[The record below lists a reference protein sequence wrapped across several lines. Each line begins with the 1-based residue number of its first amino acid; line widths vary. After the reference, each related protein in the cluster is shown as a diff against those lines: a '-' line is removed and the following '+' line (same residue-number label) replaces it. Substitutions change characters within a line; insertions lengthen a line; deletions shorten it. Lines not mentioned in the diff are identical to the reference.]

1 MWFEWLFK
9 YPREAYA
16 QGELAFAGDFGVL
29 WWGAVAVLL
38 TLGVVFGRRVARF
51 SMLQRATVYL
61 LQIAAI
67 AVLLTL
73 IAEPVLEVTRLA
85 PGANTVAVL
94 VDSSQSMAL
103 PAGTNDE
110 TRMEVAKRLISD
122 EIESASRGSEVALFH
137 FGDALQQAGTVAEV
151 QAEGDRSRLLESLTD
166 LATHYDQ
173 GALAT
178 VIVVTDGAHNGGSVG
193 WETLAETG
201 IPVHS
206 IGVGPAD
213 IPGDVELAE
222 LVLPSRASPH
232 TQVAAHLV
240 IRHSSRDADGK
251 IRLRVLDGES
261 VLAAES
267 VTLDPSSPTIATDIL
282 FPVGGAGLREVTV
295 ALEAPPDDPLPGNNV
310 QSALLDVDR
319 ERYRVLYLEGEPRWE
334 FKFIRRATA
343 EDDDIE
349 LVTWL
354 RTTPRKT
361 YRQGTSDPDEL
372 ADGFPE
378 SLEALYGYDMVIIGS
393 LPATSLNDEQHDWL
407 ARFVAERGGGLLAIA
422 GRQALDNGG
431 WDVKPMAQALPVT
444 VARPSEY
451 LSYRRGNYRVHPT
464 DDGLRSVLTDI
475 GGEESR
481 ERNWET
487 LPMLADHQQLGTPK
501 PGATVILEA
510 FGGIERRGADVVVRG
525 SPAKPLLVTQPYGY
539 GRTAVLATASTWR
552 WRMRTPPD
560 DTRHSLFWR
569 HLIRHFAGS
578 ALPRRRLSLAADG
591 DALDVRV
598 ALKNPRFEPLTDTAV
613 TVQVTPPDGESF
625 EVALPRIAGESTFG
639 ETIPAATPGIYRVE
653 MAGISGGAPQ
663 TEGGRPDALD
673 SVNSHDVDMQ
683 VASGETPGVAAGRL
697 GYPRDALAAL
707 ARVGETNLEQFAAT
721 LNEPLLRR
729 VAETT
734 GGAYWRPD
742 DLSGLAD
749 ALAFSS
755 AGIHERQQLPLW
767 NAPFLFVLL
776 VLLKCAEWSL
786 RRYWGGG
793 I

>member
-29 WWGAVAVLL
+29 WWVAAVVLL
-38 TLGVVFGRRVARF
+38 TLGVVFGRRAARF
-51 SMLQRATVYL
+51 SMLRRATVYL

-94 VDSSQSMAL
+94 VDSSESMAL
-103 PAGTNDE
+103 PAGTTGQ
-110 TRMEVAKRLISD
+110 TRMGVAKRLIGD
-122 EIESASRGSEVALFH
+122 EIEPASGGSQVALFH
-137 FGDALQQAGTVAEV
+137 FSDALRQANDVAELH
-151 QAEGDRSRLLESLTD
+151 AEGERSRLLESVAD
-166 LATHYDQ
+166 LATHYDR
-173 GALAT
+173 GALAA

-201 IPVHS
+201 IPVHA
-206 IGVGPAD
+206 IGIGPPE

-232 TQVAAHLV
+232 TQVTARLV
-240 IRHSSRDADGK
+240 IRHSSAAAGEE

-267 VTLDPSSPTIATDIL
+267 IALDPSSPTVTTDIA
-282 FPVGGAGLREVTV
+282 FPGGGAGLKEVTV
-295 ALEAPPDDPLPGNNV
+295 ALEAHPGDPLPGNNV

-319 ERYRVLYLEGEPRWE
+319 NRYRVLYLEGEPRWE
-334 FKFIRRATA
+334 FKFIRRAAA

-378 SLEALYGYDMVIIGS
+378 SLEALYRYDMVIIGS
-393 LPATSLNDEQHDWL
+393 LPATSLDDEQHDWL
-407 ARFVAERGGGLLAIA
+407 ARFVAQRGGGLLALA
-422 GRQALDNGG
+422 GRYALDNGG
-431 WDVKPMAQALPVT
+431 WDVKPVAQALPVAI
-444 VARPSEY
+444 ARSGEV
-451 LSYRRGNYRVHPT
+451 LSYQRGNYRVHPT

-475 GGEESR
+475 GPMESR
-481 ERNWET
+481 EGAWET
-487 LPMLADHQQLGTPK
+487 LPMLADHQLLGTPK

-510 FGGIERRGADVVVRG
+510 FGGIERRGTDVVVRG
-525 SPAKPLLVTQPYGY
+525 APAKPLLVTQPYGY

-552 WRMRTPPD
+552 WRMRTPPE

-569 HLIRHFAGS
+569 HLIRHFAGA
-578 ALPRRRLSLAADG
+578 ALPRRSLSLVADG

-613 TVQVTPPDGESF
+613 TVRVTAPDGEAF
-625 EVALPRIAGESTFG
+625 DATLPRIVGESAFG
-639 ETIPAATPGIYRVE
+639 ETLPATKPGIYRVE
-653 MAGISGGAPQ
+653 MAGIAGPAPIA
-663 TEGGRPDALD
+663 EGGRP
-673 SVNSHDVDMQ
+673 
-683 VASGETPGVAAGRL
+683 
-697 GYPRDALAAL
+697 DALAAL

-729 VAETT
+729 IAETT

-776 VLLKCAEWSL
+776 VLLKCTEWSL
-786 RRYWGGG
+786 RRYWGG

>member
-1 MWFEWLFK
+1 MWFEWFFK
-9 YPREAYA
+9 YPRQAYA
-16 QGELAFAGDFGVL
+16 QSELAFAGDFGVL
-29 WWGAVAVLL
+29 WWIAAAVLL
-38 TLGVVFGRRVARF
+38 TLGIVFGRRVMRF
-51 SMLQRATVYL
+51 SMRRRATVYL
-61 LQIAAI
+61 LQISAI

-103 PAGTNDE
+103 PAGIDDE
-110 TRMEVAKRLISD
+110 SRMAVAKRLIGD
-122 EIESASRGSEVALFH
+122 EIEAARGSSQVALFRFDDGLRRANTATELH
-137 FGDALQQAGTVAEV
+137 P
-151 QAEGDRSRLLESLTD
+151 EGDRSRLLESLAD
-166 LATHYDQ
+166 LAAHYDQ
-173 GALAT
+173 GALAA
-178 VIVVTDGAHNGGSVG
+178 VIVVTDGAHNGASVG
-193 WETLAETG
+193 WETLAEPG

-206 IGVGPAD
+206 IGIGPAA

-232 TQVAAHLV
+232 TQVAARLV
-240 IRHSSRDADGK
+240 IRHSSPDASEQ

-267 VTLDPSSPTIATDIL
+267 ITLDPSSPTVATDIL

-295 ALEAPPDDPLPGNNV
+295 ALEAPPGDPLPGNNV

-334 FKFIRRATA
+334 FKFIRRAAA

-378 SLEALYGYDMVIIGS
+378 SLEALYRYDMVIIGS
-393 LPATSLNDEQHDWL
+393 LPATSLNDEQHEWL
-407 ARFVAERGGGLLAIA
+407 ARFVAERGGGLLAMA
-422 GRQALDNGG
+422 GRHALDNGG
-431 WDVKPMAQALPVT
+431 WDVKPVALALPVAI
-444 VARPSEY
+444 ARPGDV
-451 LSYRRGNYRVHPT
+451 LTFQRGNYEVIPT
-464 DDGLRSVLTDI
+464 DDGLRSVITDI
-475 GGEESR
+475 GGAGTRAEAWR
-481 ERNWET
+481 
-487 LPMLADHQQLGTPK
+487 LPMLADYQDLGTPK

-510 FGGIERRGADVVVRG
+510 LERVQRRGADVVVRG
-525 SPAKPLLVTQPYGY
+525 GPAKPLLVTQPYGY

-552 WRMRTPPD
+552 WRMRTPPE

-591 DALDVRV
+591 DTLDVRV

-613 TVQVTPPDGESF
+613 TVQVSAPDGETF
-625 EVALPRIAGESTFG
+625 DVPLPRIAGESAFG
-639 ETIPAATPGIYRVE
+639 ATIPVATPGIYRVE
-653 MAGISGGAPQ
+653 MAGIAGPSPMA
-663 TEGGRPDALD
+663 EGGRPDAL
-673 SVNSHDVDMQ
+673 
-683 VASGETPGVAAGRL
+683 AT
-697 GYPRDALAAL
+697 L

-729 VAETT
+729 VAEAT

-776 VLLKCAEWSL
+776 VLLKCTEWSL
-786 RRYWGGG
+786 RRYWGG

>member
-38 TLGVVFGRRVARF
+38 TLGIVLGRRAARF
-51 SMLQRATVYL
+51 TMLRRASVYL

-103 PAGTNDE
+103 PSGTDDE
-110 TRMEVAKRLISD
+110 TRMEVAKRLIGD
-122 EIESASRGSEVALFH
+122 EIKAASGGSQVALFH
-137 FGDALQQAGTVAEV
+137 FNDVLRQTETVADLR
-151 QAEGDRSRLLESLTD
+151 ADGHRSRLLESLTR
-166 LATHYDQ
+166 LATRYDQ
-173 GALAT
+173 GALAA

-206 IGVGPAD
+206 IGIGPAE
-213 IPGDVELAE
+213 IPGDVELVE

-232 TQVAAHLV
+232 SQVAANLV
-240 IRHSSRDADGK
+240 IRHSSPEAGQV

-261 VLAAES
+261 VLAAE
-267 VTLDPSSPTIATDIL
+267 TIALDPSSPTVATDIV
-282 FPVGGAGLREVTV
+282 FPGGDAGLREITV
-295 ALEAPPDDPLPGNNV
+295 ALEAPPGDPLPGNNV

-334 FKFIRRATA
+334 FKFIRRAAA

-372 ADGFPE
+372 ADGFPR
-378 SLEALYGYDMVIIGS
+378 SLEALYRYDMVIIGS

-407 ARFVAERGGGLLAIA
+407 ARFVAQRGGGLLAMA
-422 GRQALDNGG
+422 GRYALDNGG
-431 WDVKPMAQALPVT
+431 WDVKPVAQALPVT
-444 VARPSEY
+444 IARPGTRS
-451 LSYRRGNYRVHPT
+451 SYQRGNYRVHPT

-475 GGEESR
+475 GGAESR
-481 ERNWET
+481 EGAWET

-510 FGGIERRGADVVVRG
+510 IGGVERRGADVVVRG
-525 SPAKPLLVTQPYGY
+525 GPTKPLLVTQPYGY
-539 GRTAVLATASTWR
+539 GRTAVLASASTWR

-578 ALPRRRLSLAADG
+578 ALPRRRLSVAADG

-598 ALKNPRFEPLTDTAV
+598 ALKNPRFEPLKDTAV
-613 TVQVTPPDGESF
+613 AVQVTAPDGDSF
-625 EVALPRIAGESTFG
+625 DVQLPRIAGESAFG
-639 ETIPAATPGIYRVE
+639 ETIPAATPGIYQVE
-653 MAGISGGAPQ
+653 MARLPAPPPQ
-663 TEGGRPDALD
+663 SEDGRP
-673 SVNSHDVDMQ
+673 
-683 VASGETPGVAAGRL
+683 
-697 GYPRDALAAL
+697 DALAAL
-707 ARVGETNLEQFAAT
+707 ARVGETNLEQFGAT
-721 LNEPLLRR
+721 LNEPLLQR
-729 VAETT
+729 VAQAT

-755 AGIHERQQLPLW
+755 AGIHERLQLPLW
-767 NAPFLFVLL
+767 NAPFLFLLL
-776 VLLKCAEWSL
+776 VVLKCTEWSL
-786 RRYWGGG
+786 RRYWGG

>member
-9 YPREAYA
+9 YPRQAYA
-16 QGELAFAGDFGVL
+16 QGELAFAGDFGAL
-29 WWGAVAVLL
+29 WWGGAAVLL
-38 TLGVVFGRRVARF
+38 SLGIVFGRRVARF
-51 SMLQRATVYL
+51 SIPRRATVHL

-73 IAEPVLEVTRLA
+73 IAVPVLEVTRLA

-94 VDSSQSMAL
+94 VDSSESMAL
-103 PAGTNDE
+103 PARAANDE
-110 TRMEVAKRLISD
+110 TRLAVAKRLVGD
-122 EIESASRGSEVALFH
+122 GIETAGRGSRIALFH
-137 FGDALQQAGTVAEV
+137 FDDALRQADTVADF
-151 QAEGDRSRLLESLTD
+151 QAEGDRSRLLESLAD
-166 LATHYDQ
+166 LAAHYDQ
-173 GALAT
+173 GALAA
-178 VIVVTDGAHNGGSVG
+178 VVVVTDGAHNGSGIG

-201 IPVHS
+201 IPVHA
-206 IGVGPAD
+206 IGIGPAD
-213 IPGDVELAE
+213 IAGDVELAE

-240 IRHSSRDADGK
+240 IRHSSRAAGQE

-267 VTLDPSSPTIATDIL
+267 ITLDPSSTTVATDIV
-282 FPVGGAGLREVTV
+282 FPVGGAGLKEVTV
-295 ALEAPPDDPLPGNNV
+295 ALEAPPGDPLPGNNV

-334 FKFIRRATA
+334 FKFIRRAAA

-361 YRQGTSDPDEL
+361 YRQGTSDADEL

-378 SLEALYGYDMVIIGS
+378 SLEALYRYDMVIIGS
-393 LPATSLNDEQHDWL
+393 LPATSLDDEQHDWL
-407 ARFVAERGGGLLAIA
+407 ARFVAERGGGLLAMA
-422 GRQALDNGG
+422 GRHALDNGG
-431 WDVKPMAQALPVT
+431 WDVKPLARALPVT
-444 VARPSEY
+444 ISRSDGR
-451 LSYRRGNYRVHPT
+451 SYGRSNYRVHPT

-475 GGEESR
+475 GGTGTR
-481 ERNWET
+481 EGAWET
-487 LPMLADHQQLGTPK
+487 LPMLADYHHLGTPK

-510 FGGIERRGADVVVRG
+510 SGGVEQRGADVVVRG
-525 SPAKPLLVTQPYGY
+525 SPAKPLLVTQPYGF

-569 HLIRHFAGS
+569 HLIRHFAGT
-578 ALPRRRLSLAADG
+578 ALPRRSLSLVADG

-598 ALKNPRFEPLTDTAV
+598 ALKNPRFEALTDTAV
-613 TVQVTPPDGESF
+613 TVQVTTPDGESF
-625 EVALPRIAGESTFG
+625 DVALPRIAGEPAFG
-639 ETIPAATPGIYRVE
+639 ETLPATEPGIYRVE
-653 MAGISGGAPQ
+653 MAGLSGPAPIS
-663 TEGGRPDALD
+663 EGGRP
-673 SVNSHDVDMQ
+673 
-683 VASGETPGVAAGRL
+683 G
-697 GYPRDALAAL
+697 ALAAL
-707 ARVGETNLEQFAAT
+707 ARVGETNPEQFGAT

-729 VAETT
+729 VAAAT
-734 GGAYWRPD
+734 GGRYWRPD
-742 DLSGLAD
+742 DLAGLAD

-755 AGIHERQQLPLW
+755 AGIHERRRLPLW

-776 VLLKCAEWSL
+776 LLLKCAEWSL
-786 RRYWGGG
+786 RRYWGG

>member
-9 YPREAYA
+9 YPRQAYA
-16 QGELAFAGDFGVL
+16 QGELAFAGDFGAL
-29 WWGAVAVLL
+29 WWGAAVVLL
-38 TLGVVFGRRVARF
+38 TLGIVFGRRVARF
-51 SMLQRATVYL
+51 TVLRRASVYV

-67 AVLLTL
+67 AVLLTI

-85 PGANTVAVL
+85 SGANTVAVL
-94 VDSSQSMAL
+94 VDTSESMAL
-103 PAGTNDE
+103 PARAAHDE
-110 TRMEVAKRLISD
+110 TRLAVAKRLVGD
-122 EIESASRGSEVALFH
+122 EIEAASGGSRVVLFH
-137 FGDALQQAGTVAEV
+137 FDDAVRQADTVANL
-151 QAEGDRSRLLESLTD
+151 QADGDRSRLLESLAD

-173 GALAT
+173 GALAA
-178 VIVVTDGAHNGGSVG
+178 VIVVTDGAHNGSRIG
-193 WETLAETG
+193 WEALAETG

-206 IGVGPAD
+206 IGIGPAD
-213 IPGDVELAE
+213 IPGDVEMAE

-240 IRHSSRDADGK
+240 IRHSSRTAGEE

-267 VTLDPSSPTIATDIL
+267 ITLDPSSPTIAADIV
-282 FPVGGAGLREVTV
+282 FPSGGSGLKDVTV
-295 ALEAPPDDPLPGNNV
+295 ALEAPSDDPLPGNNV
-310 QSALLDVDR
+310 QSVLLDVDR
-319 ERYRVLYLEGEPRWE
+319 NRYRVLYLEGEPRWE

-372 ADGFPE
+372 ADGFPS
-378 SLEALYGYDMVIIGS
+378 SLEALYRYDMVIIGS

-422 GRQALDNGG
+422 GRHALDNGG
-431 WDVKPMAQALPVT
+431 WDVKPLAQALPVM
-444 VARPSEY
+444 VARPDGG
-451 LSYRRGNYRVHPT
+451 SYGRRNYRVHPT
-464 DDGLRSVLTDI
+464 DEGLRSVLTDI
-475 GGEESR
+475 GGAGTREEA
-481 ERNWET
+481 WAT
-487 LPMLADHQQLGTPK
+487 LPMLADYQHLGTPK

-510 FGGIERRGADVVVRG
+510 SGGVEQRGADVVVRG
-525 SPAKPLLVTQPYGY
+525 SPAKPLLVTQPYGF

-552 WRMRTPPD
+552 WRMRTPPE

-569 HLIRHFAGS
+569 HLIRHFAGA
-578 ALPRRRLSLAADG
+578 ALPRRSLSLAADG
-591 DALDVRV
+591 DALGVRV

-613 TVQVTPPDGESF
+613 SVQVTSPDGESF
-625 EVALPRIAGESTFG
+625 DVALPRIPGESAFG
-639 ETIPAATPGIYRVE
+639 ETIPTTKPGIYRVE
-653 MAGISGGAPQ
+653 MAGLAGPAPL
-663 TEGGRPDALD
+663 TEGSR
-673 SVNSHDVDMQ
+673 
-683 VASGETPGVAAGRL
+683 T
-697 GYPRDALAAL
+697 DALAAL
-707 ARVGETNLEQFAAT
+707 ARVGETNLEQFGAT

-729 VAETT
+729 VAEVT
-734 GGAYWRPD
+734 GGRYWRPD

-755 AGIHERQQLPLW
+755 AGIHERQLLPLW
-767 NAPFLFVLL
+767 NAPFLFLLL
-776 VLLKCAEWSL
+776 VLLKCTEWSL
-786 RRYWGGG
+786 RRYWGG

>member
-9 YPREAYA
+9 YPRQAYA
-16 QGELAFAGDFGVL
+16 QGELAFAGDFGAL
-29 WWGAVAVLL
+29 WWGAVVVLL
-38 TLGVVFGRRVARF
+38 TLGIVFGRRVARF
-51 SMLQRATVYL
+51 TLPRRACVYL
-61 LQIAAI
+61 LQVAAI
-67 AVLLTL
+67 AVLLTI
-73 IAEPVLEVTRLA
+73 IAAPVLEVTRLA

-94 VDSSQSMAL
+94 VDSSESMAL
-103 PAGTNDE
+103 PAGASSDK
-110 TRMEVAKRLISD
+110 TRLAVAKGLVDD
-122 EIESASRGSEVALFH
+122 EIEAASGGSQVALFH
-137 FGDALQQAGTVAEV
+137 FDDTLRQADAVASLQAD
-151 QAEGDRSRLLESLTD
+151 GDRSRLLESLAD

-173 GALAT
+173 GALAA
-178 VIVVTDGAHNGGSVG
+178 VIVVTDGAHNGRRVG

-201 IPVHS
+201 IPVHP
-206 IGVGPAD
+206 IGIGPAG

-240 IRHSSRDADGK
+240 IRHSSRDSEEV
-251 IRLRVLDGES
+251 RLRILDGES

-267 VTLDPSSPTIATDIL
+267 IALDPSSTTVTTDII
-282 FPVGGAGLREVTV
+282 FPSGGSGLKEITV
-295 ALEAPPDDPLPGNNV
+295 ALEAPPGDPLPGNNV
-310 QSALLDVDR
+310 QSVLLDVDR

-372 ADGFPE
+372 ANGFPS
-378 SLEALYGYDMVIIGS
+378 SLEDLYRYDMVIIGS
-393 LPATSLNDEQHDWL
+393 LPATSLDDEQHDWL
-407 ARFVAERGGGLLAIA
+407 ARFVAERGGGLLALA

-431 WDVKPMAQALPVT
+431 WDVKPLAQALPVT
-444 VARPSEY
+444 ISRPDGPSYGPRNYDAR
-451 LSYRRGNYRVHPT
+451 PT

-475 GGEESR
+475 GGAGTREEAWMS
-481 ERNWET
+481 
-487 LPMLADHQQLGTPK
+487 LPMLADYQYLGTPK

-510 FGGIERRGADVVVRG
+510 SGGVEQRGADVVVRG
-525 SPAKPLLVTQPYGY
+525 SPAKPLLVTQPYGF

-552 WRMRTPPD
+552 WRMRTPPE

-569 HLIRHFAGS
+569 HLIRHFAGA
-578 ALPRRRLSLAADG
+578 ALPRRNLSLAADG
-591 DALDVRV
+591 EALNVRV
-598 ALKNPRFEPLTDTAV
+598 ALKDPRFEPLTETAV
-613 TVQVTPPDGESF
+613 TVQVTSPDGESF
-625 EVALPRIAGESTFG
+625 EVALPRIAGESAFG
-639 ETIPAATPGIYRVE
+639 ETIPATKPGIYRVE
-653 MAGISGGAPQ
+653 MAGLAGPGPVS
-663 TEGGRPDALD
+663 EGGRP
-673 SVNSHDVDMQ
+673 
-683 VASGETPGVAAGRL
+683 
-697 GYPRDALAAL
+697 DALAAL
-707 ARVGETNLEQFAAT
+707 ARVGDANLEQFGAT

-729 VAETT
+729 VAEVT
-734 GGAYWRPD
+734 GGRYWQPD

-767 NAPFLFVLL
+767 NAPFLFLLL
-776 VLLKCAEWSL
+776 VLLKCIEWSL
-786 RRYWGGG
+786 RRYWGG

>member
-9 YPREAYA
+9 YPRQAYA
-16 QGELAFAGDFGVL
+16 QGELAFAGDFGAL
-29 WWGAVAVLL
+29 WWAAVVVLL
-38 TLGVVFGRRVARF
+38 TLGIVFGRRVARF
-51 SMLQRATVYL
+51 TLPRRASVYL
-61 LQIAAI
+61 LQVAAI
-67 AVLLTL
+67 AVLLTI

-94 VDSSQSMAL
+94 VDSSESMGL
-103 PAGTNDE
+103 PARASNDE
-110 TRMEVAKRLISD
+110 TRLAAAKRLIGD
-122 EIESASRGSEVALFH
+122 EIETASGGSRLALFH
-137 FGDALQQAGTVAEV
+137 FGDTLRQADTVADL
-151 QAEGDRSRLLESLTD
+151 QADADRSRLLESLAD

-173 GALAT
+173 GALAA
-178 VIVVTDGAHNGGSVG
+178 VIVVTDGAHNGSRVG

-206 IGVGPAD
+206 IGIGPAD

-232 TQVAAHLV
+232 TQVSANLV
-240 IRHSSRDADGK
+240 IRHSSRDSGEV
-251 IRLRVLDGES
+251 RLRVLDGES

-267 VTLDPSSPTIATDIL
+267 ITLDPSSTTVTTDIV
-282 FPVGGAGLREVTV
+282 FPSGGSGLKEVTV
-295 ALEAPPDDPLPGNNV
+295 ALEAPPGDPLPGNNV
-310 QSALLDVDR
+310 RSVLLDVDR

-361 YRQGTSDPDEL
+361 YRQGTADPDEL
-372 ADGFPE
+372 ADGFPS
-378 SLEALYGYDMVIIGS
+378 SLEALYRYEMVIIGS

-422 GRQALDNGG
+422 GRHALDNGG
-431 WDVKPMAQALPVT
+431 WDVKPLAQALSVMIS
-444 VARPSEY
+444 RPGEP
-451 LSYRRGNYRVHPT
+451 SYGHRTYHVRPT

-475 GGEESR
+475 GGTGTREEA
-481 ERNWET
+481 WGT
-487 LPMLADHQQLGTPK
+487 LPMLADYQHLGAPK

-510 FGGIERRGADVVVRG
+510 SGGVEQRGADVVVRG
-525 SPAKPLLVTQPYGY
+525 GPAKPLLVTQPYGF

-552 WRMRTPPD
+552 WRMRTPPE

-569 HLIRHFAGS
+569 HLIRHFAGA
-578 ALPRRRLSLAADG
+578 ALPRRSLSLAADG
-591 DALDVRV
+591 DALGVRV

-613 TVQVTPPDGESF
+613 TVQVTSPDGESF
-625 EVALPRIAGESTFG
+625 EVALPRIPGESAFG
-639 ETIPAATPGIYRVE
+639 ETIPTTKPGIYRVE
-653 MAGISGGAPQ
+653 MAGLAGPAPL
-663 TEGGRPDALD
+663 TEGSR
-673 SVNSHDVDMQ
+673 
-683 VASGETPGVAAGRL
+683 T
-697 GYPRDALAAL
+697 DALAAL
-707 ARVGETNLEQFAAT
+707 ARVGETNLEQFGAT

-729 VAETT
+729 VAEVT
-734 GGAYWRPD
+734 GGRYWRPD

-767 NAPFLFVLL
+767 NAPFLFLLL
-776 VLLKCAEWSL
+776 VLLKCTEWSL
-786 RRYWGGG
+786 RRYWGG

>member
-9 YPREAYA
+9 YPRQAYG

-29 WWGAVAVLL
+29 WWAAAAVLL

-51 SMLQRATVYL
+51 PMLRRASVYL

-110 TRMEVAKRLISD
+110 TRMDVAKRLISD

-137 FGDALQQAGTVAEV
+137 FGDALQQIGTVADLK
-151 QAEGDRSRLLESLTD
+151 AEADRSRLLESLTD

-173 GALAT
+173 GALAA

-213 IPGDVELAE
+213 IPGDVALAE

-240 IRHSSRDADGK
+240 IRHSSRDANGR

-267 VTLDPSSPTIATDIL
+267 IALDPSSPTIATDIL
-282 FPVGGAGLREVTV
+282 FPVGSAGLREVAV
-295 ALEAPPDDPLPGNNV
+295 ALEATPGDPLPGNNV

-343 EDDDIE
+343 EDNDIE

-354 RTTPRKT
+354 RTTERKT

-372 ADGFPE
+372 ADGFPR
-378 SLEALYGYDMVIIGS
+378 SLEALYRYDMVILGS

-407 ARFVAERGGGLLAIA
+407 ARFVAERGGGLLALA
-422 GRQALDNGG
+422 GRHALDNGG
-431 WDVKPMAQALPVT
+431 WDVKPVAQALPVSI
-444 VARPSEY
+444 ARPGES
-451 LSYRRGNYRVHPT
+451 LSYQRGNFEVIPT
-464 DDGLRSVLTDI
+464 DEGLRSVLTDI
-475 GGEESR
+475 GGAGAR
-481 ERNWET
+481 EVAWK
-487 LPMLADHQQLGTPK
+487 LPMLADHQILGTPK

-510 FGGIERRGADVVVRG
+510 IERVERRGADTVVRG
-525 SPAKPLLVTQPYGY
+525 GRAKPLLVTQPYGY

-552 WRMRTPPD
+552 WRMRTPPE

-578 ALPRRRLSLAADG
+578 ALPRRSLSLAADG

-613 TVQVTPPDGESF
+613 TVQVTAPDGESF
-625 EVALPRIAGESTFG
+625 DVALPRIAGESAFG
-639 ETIPAATPGIYRVE
+639 ETLPVATPGIYRVE
-653 MAGISGGAPQ
+653 MAGIAGPAPMA
-663 TEGGRPDALD
+663 EGGRP
-673 SVNSHDVDMQ
+673 
-683 VASGETPGVAAGRL
+683 
-697 GYPRDALAAL
+697 DALAAL
-707 ARVGETNLEQFAAT
+707 ARVGETNLEQFGAT

-767 NAPFLFVLL
+767 NAPFLFLLL
-776 VLLKCAEWSL
+776 VLLKCTEWSL
-786 RRYWGGG
+786 RRYWGG

>member
-9 YPREAYA
+9 YPRQAYA
-16 QGELAFAGDFGVL
+16 QGELAFAGDFGAL
-29 WWGAVAVLL
+29 WWGAAAVLL
-38 TLGVVFGRRVARF
+38 TLGIVFGRRVARF
-51 SMLQRATVYL
+51 TLFRRASVYL
-61 LQIAAI
+61 LQLAAI
-67 AVLLTL
+67 AVLLTI

-94 VDSSQSMAL
+94 VDTSESMAL
-103 PAGTNDE
+103 PARAADDE
-110 TRMEVAKRLISD
+110 TRLAVAKSLVGD
-122 EIESASRGSEVALFH
+122 EIEAARGGSRVALFR
-137 FGDALQQAGTVAEV
+137 FDDALGQADTVADL
-151 QAEGDRSRLLESLTD
+151 QADGDRSRLLESLAD

-173 GALAT
+173 GALAA
-178 VIVVTDGAHNGGSVG
+178 VIVVTDGGHNGGRVG

-206 IGVGPAD
+206 IGIGPAE

-232 TQVAAHLV
+232 TQVTAQLV
-240 IRHSSRDADGK
+240 IRHASRDAGEE

-267 VTLDPSSPTIATDIL
+267 ITLDPSATTVARDIV
-282 FPVGGAGLREVTV
+282 FPSGGPGLKEVTV
-295 ALEAPPDDPLPGNNV
+295 ALEAPSGDPLPGNNV
-310 QSALLDVDR
+310 QSVLLDIDR

-334 FKFIRRATA
+334 FKFIRRAAA

-372 ADGFPE
+372 ADGFPG
-378 SLEALYGYDMVIIGS
+378 SLEALYRYHMVIIGS

-422 GRQALDNGG
+422 GRHALDNGG
-431 WDVKPMAQALPVT
+431 WDVKPLAQALPVV
-444 VARPSEY
+444 VARPDGPTY
-451 LSYRRGNYRVHPT
+451 GRRNYEVRPT
-464 DDGLRSVLTDI
+464 DEGLRSVLTDI
-475 GGEESR
+475 GGTETREEA
-481 ERNWET
+481 WAT
-487 LPMLADHQQLGTPK
+487 LPMLADYQTLGTPK

-510 FGGIERRGADVVVRG
+510 SGGVEQRGADVVVRG
-525 SPAKPLLVTQPYGY
+525 SPAKPLLVTQPYGF

-569 HLIRHFAGS
+569 HLIRHFAG
-578 ALPRRRLSLAADG
+578 AATPRRNLSLAADG

-598 ALKNPRFEPLTDTAV
+598 ALKSPRFEPLTETAV
-613 TVQVTPPDGESF
+613 TVRVTSPDGESF
-625 EVALPRIAGESTFG
+625 DVALPRIAGESAFG
-639 ETIPAATPGIYRVE
+639 ETIPATEPGIYRVQ
-653 MAGISGGAPQ
+653 MAGVSGPAPLS
-663 TEGGRPDALD
+663 EGG
-673 SVNSHDVDMQ
+673 
-683 VASGETPGVAAGRL
+683 
-697 GYPRDALAAL
+697 RDALAAL
-707 ARVGETNLEQFAAT
+707 ARVGETNLEQFGAT

-729 VAETT
+729 AAEVT
-734 GGAYWRPD
+734 GGRYWQPD
-742 DLSGLAD
+742 DLSELAD

-755 AGIHERQQLPLW
+755 AGIQERQQLPLW

-776 VLLKCAEWSL
+776 VLLKCTEWSL
-786 RRYWGGG
+786 RRYWGG

>member
-9 YPREAYA
+9 YPRQAYA
-16 QGELAFAGDFGVL
+16 QGELAFAGDFGAP
-29 WWGAVAVLL
+29 WWGAVVVLL
-38 TLGVVFGRRVARF
+38 TLGIVFGRRVARF
-51 SMLQRATVYL
+51 TIPRRATVYL

-67 AVLLTL
+67 GVLLTI

-94 VDSSQSMAL
+94 VDSSESMSL
-103 PAGTNDE
+103 PARAANDE
-110 TRMEVAKRLISD
+110 TRLAVAKRLVGN
-122 EIESASRGSEVALFH
+122 EIEAASGGSQVALFH
-137 FGDALQQAGTVAEV
+137 FGDTLRQADTVADV
-151 QAEGDRSRLLESLTD
+151 QADGVRSRLLESLAD

-173 GALAT
+173 GALAA
-178 VIVVTDGAHNGGSVG
+178 VIVVTDGALNGRRVG

-206 IGVGPAD
+206 IGIGPAD

-232 TQVAAHLV
+232 TQVAASLV
-240 IRHSSRDADGK
+240 IRHSSRDSGE

-267 VTLDPSSPTIATDIL
+267 ITLDPSSTTVTTDIV
-282 FPVGGAGLREVTV
+282 FPSGGSGLKEVTV
-295 ALEAPPDDPLPGNNV
+295 ALEALPGDPLPGNNV
-310 QSALLDVDR
+310 QSVLLDVDR

-361 YRQGTSDPDEL
+361 YRQGTADPDEL
-372 ADGFPE
+372 ADGFPS
-378 SLEALYGYDMVIIGS
+378 SLEALYRYDMVIIGS

-422 GRQALDNGG
+422 GRHALDNGG
-431 WDVKPMAQALPVT
+431 WDVKPLAQALPVMIS
-444 VARPSEY
+444 RPGEG
-451 LSYRRGNYRVHPT
+451 SYGRRNYRVRPT

-475 GGEESR
+475 GSTGTREEAWGS
-481 ERNWET
+481 
-487 LPMLADHQQLGTPK
+487 LPMLADYQHLGTPK

-510 FGGIERRGADVVVRG
+510 SGGVEQRGADVVVRG
-525 SPAKPLLVTQPYGY
+525 SPAKPLLVTQPYGF

-552 WRMRTPPD
+552 WRMRTPPE

-569 HLIRHFAGS
+569 HLIRHFAGA
-578 ALPRRRLSLAADG
+578 ALPRRDLSLAADG

-613 TVQVTPPDGESF
+613 TVQVTSPDGESF
-625 EVALPRIAGESTFG
+625 EVALPRIPGEPAFG
-639 ETIPAATPGIYRVE
+639 ETIPATKPGIYRVE
-653 MAGISGGAPQ
+653 MAGLAGPAPLS
-663 TEGGRPDALD
+663 EGGRP
-673 SVNSHDVDMQ
+673 
-683 VASGETPGVAAGRL
+683 
-697 GYPRDALAAL
+697 DALAAL
-707 ARVGETNLEQFAAT
+707 ARVGEANLEQFGAT

-729 VAETT
+729 VAEVT
-734 GGAYWRPD
+734 GGRYWRPD

-776 VLLKCAEWSL
+776 VLLKCTEWSL
-786 RRYWGGG
+786 RRYWGG

>member
-9 YPREAYA
+9 YPRQAYA
-16 QGELAFAGDFGVL
+16 QGELAFAGDFGLL

-38 TLGVVFGRRVARF
+38 TLGIVFGRRVAQF
-51 SMLQRATVYL
+51 SMLRRATVYL
-61 LQIAAI
+61 LQITAI
-67 AVLLTL
+67 AVLATL

-103 PAGTNDE
+103 PAQTDDE
-110 TRMEVAKRLISD
+110 TRMDVAKRLISD
-122 EIESASRGSEVALFH
+122 EIEAASGGSLLALFQ
-137 FGDALQQAGTVAEV
+137 FDDALRQANTVV
-151 QAEGDRSRLLESLTD
+151 DLQASGDRSRLLESLAD

-173 GALAT
+173 GALAA
-178 VIVVTDGAHNGGSVG
+178 VVVVTDGAHNGGSVV

-206 IGVGPAD
+206 IGVGPAG

-240 IRHSSRDADGK
+240 IRHSTRDAGEE

-267 VTLDPSSPTIATDIL
+267 ITLDPSSPTIATDIV
-282 FPVGGAGLREVTV
+282 FPGGGAGLKEVTV
-295 ALEAPPDDPLPGNNV
+295 ALEAPPGDPLPGNNL
-310 QSALLDVDR
+310 QSALLDIDR

-361 YRQGTSDPDEL
+361 YRQGTSDPAEL

-378 SLEALYGYDMVIIGS
+378 SLEALYRYDMVIIGS

-407 ARFVAERGGGLLAIA
+407 ARFVAERGGSLLAMA
-422 GRQALDNGG
+422 GRHALDNGG
-431 WDVKPMAQALPVT
+431 WDVKPVAQALPVT
-444 VARPSEY
+444 IARPGEV
-451 LSYRRGNYRVHPT
+451 LSYQRGNYEVIPT
-464 DDGLRSVLTDI
+464 DEGLRSVLTDI
-475 GGEESR
+475 GGAETREEA
-481 ERNWET
+481 WK
-487 LPMLADHQQLGTPK
+487 LPMLADHQLLGTPK

-510 FGGIERRGADVVVRG
+510 LERVERRGTDTVVRG
-525 SPAKPLLVTQPYGY
+525 GPTKPLLVTQPYGY

-552 WRMRTPPD
+552 WRMRTPPG

-598 ALKNPRFEPLTDTAV
+598 ALKNSHFEPLTDTAV
-613 TVQVTPPDGESF
+613 TVQVTAPGGESF
-625 EVALPRIAGESTFG
+625 DVALPRIAGEPAFG
-639 ETIPAATPGIYRVE
+639 DTIPATEPGIYRVE
-653 MAGISGGAPQ
+653 MAGTSGPAPIAEGA
-663 TEGGRPDALD
+663 RSDAL
-673 SVNSHDVDMQ
+673 
-683 VASGETPGVAAGRL
+683 T
-697 GYPRDALAAL
+697 AL
-707 ARVGETNLEQFAAT
+707 ARVGETNLEQFGAT

-734 GGAYWRPD
+734 GGRYWRPD
-742 DLSGLAD
+742 DLSGLGD

-776 VLLKCAEWSL
+776 VLLKCTEWSL
-786 RRYWGGG
+786 RRYWGG

>member
-9 YPREAYA
+9 YPRQAYA
-16 QGELAFAGDFGVL
+16 QGEMAFAGDFGVL
-29 WWGAVAVLL
+29 WWAAAAVLL

-51 SMLQRATVYL
+51 SMLRRATVYL
-61 LQIAAI
+61 LQIAAV

-103 PAGTNDE
+103 PAGTDDE
-110 TRMEVAKRLISD
+110 TRMGVAKRLIGD
-122 EIESASRGSEVALFH
+122 EIEAATRGSRIALFH
-137 FGDALQQAGTVAEV
+137 FDDALRQADTVAEL
-151 QAEGDRSRLLESLTD
+151 QPDGDRSRLLESLTR
-166 LATHYDQ
+166 LAAHYDQ
-173 GALAT
+173 GALAA

-201 IPVHS
+201 IPVHA
-206 IGVGPAD
+206 IGIGPAV

-232 TQVAAHLV
+232 TQVAARLV
-240 IRHSSRDADGK
+240 IRHSLPDPGEE

-267 VTLDPSSPTIATDIL
+267 IALDPSSPTVATDIV
-282 FPVGGAGLREVTV
+282 FPGGGAGLKEVTV
-295 ALEAPPDDPLPGNNV
+295 AVEALPGDPLAGNNV

-334 FKFIRRATA
+334 FKFIRRAAA

-361 YRQGTSDPDEL
+361 YRQGTSDPDAL
-372 ADGFPE
+372 ADGFPK
-378 SLEALYGYDMVIIGS
+378 SLEALYRYDMVILGS

-407 ARFVAERGGGLLAIA
+407 ARFVAERGGGLLAMA
-422 GRQALDNGG
+422 GRHALDNGG
-431 WDVKPMAQALPVT
+431 WDVKAVAQALPVAI
-444 VARPSEY
+444 ARPSEV
-451 LSYRRGNYRVHPT
+451 LSYQRGNYEVIPT

-475 GGEESR
+475 GGAGTREEA
-481 ERNWET
+481 WK
-487 LPMLADHQQLGTPK
+487 LPMLADYQHIGTPK
-501 PGATVILEA
+501 PGATVILDALERVQ
-510 FGGIERRGADVVVRG
+510 RRGADVVVRG
-525 SPAKPLLVTQPYGY
+525 GPGKPLLVTQPYGY

-552 WRMRTPPD
+552 WRMRTPPE

-578 ALPRRRLSLAADG
+578 ALPRRSLSLAADG

-613 TVQVTPPDGESF
+613 TVQVTAPDGESF
-625 EVALPRIAGESTFG
+625 DVALPRIAGESAFG
-639 ETIPAATPGIYRVE
+639 ETLPVATPGIYRVE
-653 MAGISGGAPQ
+653 MAGIAGPAPMA
-663 TEGGRPDALD
+663 EGGRP
-673 SVNSHDVDMQ
+673 
-683 VASGETPGVAAGRL
+683 
-697 GYPRDALAAL
+697 DALAAL
-707 ARVGETNLEQFAAT
+707 ARVGETNLEQFGAT

-767 NAPFLFVLL
+767 NAPFLFLLL
-776 VLLKCAEWSL
+776 VLLKCTEWSL
-786 RRYWGGG
+786 RRYWGG

>member
-9 YPREAYA
+9 YPRQAFA
-16 QGELAFAGDFGVL
+16 QGELAFAGDFGAL
-29 WWGAVAVLL
+29 WWGAVLVLL
-38 TLGVVFGRRVARF
+38 TLGIVFGRRVARF
-51 SMLQRATVYL
+51 TLLRRATVYL

-94 VDSSQSMAL
+94 VDSSESMAL
-103 PAGTNDE
+103 PARAANDE
-110 TRMEVAKRLISD
+110 TRLGVAKRLVGD
-122 EIESASRGSEVALFH
+122 EIEAASRGSQVALFH
-137 FGDALQQAGTVAEV
+137 FDDALRQADTVAELR
-151 QAEGDRSRLLESLTD
+151 AEGDRSRLLESLAD

-173 GALAT
+173 GALAAI
-178 VIVVTDGAHNGGSVG
+178 IVVTDGAHNGSSIG

-201 IPVHS
+201 IPIHS

-222 LVLPSRASPH
+222 VVLPSRASPH
-232 TQVAAHLV
+232 TQVAARVV
-240 IRHSSRDADGK
+240 IRRSSRTAGEQ

-267 VTLDPSSPTIATDIL
+267 ITLDPSSTTVATDIV
-282 FPVGGAGLREVTV
+282 FPGGGAGLKEVTV
-295 ALEAPPDDPLPGNNV
+295 ALEALSGDPLPGNNV

-334 FKFIRRATA
+334 FKFIRRATD

-372 ADGFPE
+372 ADGFPG
-378 SLEALYGYDMVIIGS
+378 SLEALYRYDMVIIGS

-422 GRQALDNGG
+422 GRHALDNGG
-431 WDVKPMAQALPVT
+431 WDVKPLAQALPVT
-444 VARPSEY
+444 ISRPEGG
-451 LSYRRGNYRVHPT
+451 SYGRSNYRVYPT

-475 GGEESR
+475 GGTGTREEA
-481 ERNWET
+481 WQT
-487 LPMLADHQQLGTPK
+487 LPMLADYQNLGTPK

-510 FGGIERRGADVVVRG
+510 YGGVEQRGADVVVRG
-525 SPAKPLLVTQPYGY
+525 SPAKPLLVAQPYGF
-539 GRTAVLATASTWR
+539 GRTAVLATATTWR
-552 WRMRTPPD
+552 WRMRTPPE

-569 HLIRHFAGS
+569 HLIRHFAGA
-578 ALPRRRLSLAADG
+578 ALPRRSLSLVADG

-613 TVQVTPPDGESF
+613 TVQVTSPDGESF
-625 EVALPRIAGESTFG
+625 EVALPRIAGQAAFG
-639 ETIPAATPGIYRVE
+639 ETIPAPRPGIYRVE
-653 MAGISGGAPQ
+653 MAGLSGSAPLS
-663 TEGGRPDALD
+663 EGGRPDAL
-673 SVNSHDVDMQ
+673 
-683 VASGETPGVAAGRL
+683 
-697 GYPRDALAAL
+697 AAL
-707 ARVGETNLEQFAAT
+707 TRVGETNLEQFGAT

-729 VAETT
+729 VADAT
-734 GGAYWRPD
+734 GGRYWRPD

-776 VLLKCAEWSL
+776 VLLKCIEWSL
-786 RRYWGGG
+786 RRYWGG

>member
-9 YPREAYA
+9 YPRQAYA

-29 WWGAVAVLL
+29 WWATAAVLL
-38 TLGVVFGRRVARF
+38 TLGIVFGRRVARF
-51 SMLQRATVYL
+51 TMLRRASVYL
-61 LQIAAI
+61 LQVAAI
-67 AVLLTL
+67 ALVLTL

-94 VDSSQSMAL
+94 VDSSRSMAL
-103 PAGTNDE
+103 PAGTDDE
-110 TRMEVAKRLISD
+110 TRIDVAKRLIGD
-122 EIESASRGSEVALFH
+122 EIESASRGSQVALFR
-137 FGDALQQAGTVAEV
+137 FGDALHQADTVAEL
-151 QAEGDRSRLLESLTD
+151 QAEDDRSRLLESLTR

-173 GALAT
+173 GALAA
-178 VIVVTDGAHNGGSVG
+178 VLVVTDGAHNGGSVG
-193 WETLAETG
+193 WDALAETG

-206 IGVGPAD
+206 IAVGPPD

-222 LVLPSRASPH
+222 FVLPSRASPH

-240 IRHSSRDADGK
+240 IRHSSRNADEE

-267 VTLDPSSPTIATDIL
+267 ITLDPSSPTIATDIL

-295 ALEAPPDDPLPGNNV
+295 AVETPPDDPLPGNNV

-334 FKFIRRATA
+334 FKFIRRAAA

-378 SLEALYGYDMVIIGS
+378 SLEALYRYDMVIIGS
-393 LPATSLNDEQHDWL
+393 LPATSLDDEQHDWL
-407 ARFVAERGGGLLAIA
+407 ARFVAERGGGLLAMA
-422 GRQALDNGG
+422 GRHALDNGG
-431 WDVKPMAQALPVT
+431 WDVKPVAEALPVSI
-444 VARPSEY
+444 ARPGES
-451 LSYRRGNYRVHPT
+451 LSYVRGNYEVIPT

-475 GGEESR
+475 GGAGTREEA
-481 ERNWET
+481 WK
-487 LPMLADHQQLGTPK
+487 LPMLADHQHLGTPK

-510 FGGIERRGADVVVRG
+510 FRRVERLGAVTVVRG
-525 SPAKPLLVTQPYGY
+525 GRAKPLLVTQPYGY

-552 WRMRTPPD
+552 WRMRTPPE

-569 HLIRHFAGS
+569 HLMRHFAGS

-598 ALKNPRFEPLTDTAV
+598 ALKNARFEPLTDTAV
-613 TVQVTPPDGESF
+613 TVQVTAPDGESF
-625 EVALPRIAGESTFG
+625 DMALPRVAGESVFG
-639 ETIPAATPGIYRVE
+639 ERIPATEPGIYRVE
-653 MAGISGGAPQ
+653 MAGISRPGPIA
-663 TEGGRPDALD
+663 EGGG
-673 SVNSHDVDMQ
+673 S
-683 VASGETPGVAAGRL
+683 
-697 GYPRDALAAL
+697 DALAAL
-707 ARVGETNLEQFAAT
+707 ARVGETNLEQFGAT

-729 VAETT
+729 VAEAT
-734 GGAYWRPD
+734 GGRYWQPE

-776 VLLKCAEWSL
+776 VLLKCTEWSL
-786 RRYWGGG
+786 RRYWGG

>member
-9 YPREAYA
+9 YPRQAYA
-16 QGELAFAGDFGVL
+16 QGEMAFAGDFGVL
-29 WWGAVAVLL
+29 WWAAAAVLL
-38 TLGVVFGRRVARF
+38 TLGIVFGRRVARF
-51 SMLQRATVYL
+51 SMLRRATVYL
-61 LQIAAI
+61 LQIAAV

-103 PAGTNDE
+103 PAGTDDE
-110 TRMEVAKRLISD
+110 TRMGVAKRLIGD
-122 EIESASRGSEVALFH
+122 EIEAATRGSRIALFH
-137 FGDALQQAGTVAEV
+137 FDDALRQADTVAEL
-151 QAEGDRSRLLESLTD
+151 QPDGDRSRLLESLTR
-166 LATHYDQ
+166 LAAHYDQ
-173 GALAT
+173 GALAA

-201 IPVHS
+201 IPVHA
-206 IGVGPAD
+206 IGIGPAV

-232 TQVAAHLV
+232 TQVAARLV
-240 IRHSSRDADGK
+240 IRHSLPDPGEE

-267 VTLDPSSPTIATDIL
+267 IALDPSSPTVATDIV
-282 FPVGGAGLREVTV
+282 FPGGGAGLKEVTV
-295 ALEAPPDDPLPGNNV
+295 AVEALPGDPLAGNNV

-334 FKFIRRATA
+334 FKFIRRAAA

-361 YRQGTSDPDEL
+361 YRQGTSDPDAL
-372 ADGFPE
+372 ADGFPK
-378 SLEALYGYDMVIIGS
+378 SLEALYRYDMVILGS

-407 ARFVAERGGGLLAIA
+407 ARFVAERGGGLLAMA
-422 GRQALDNGG
+422 GRHALDNGG
-431 WDVKPMAQALPVT
+431 WDVKAVAQALPVAI
-444 VARPSEY
+444 ARPSEV
-451 LSYRRGNYRVHPT
+451 LSYQRGNYEVIPT

-475 GGEESR
+475 GGAGTREEA
-481 ERNWET
+481 WK
-487 LPMLADHQQLGTPK
+487 LPMLADYQHIGTPK
-501 PGATVILEA
+501 PGATVILDALERVQ
-510 FGGIERRGADVVVRG
+510 RRGADVVVRG
-525 SPAKPLLVTQPYGY
+525 GPGKPLLVTQPYGY

-552 WRMRTPPD
+552 WRMRTPPE

-578 ALPRRRLSLAADG
+578 ALPRRSLSLAADG

-613 TVQVTPPDGESF
+613 TVQVTAPDGESF
-625 EVALPRIAGESTFG
+625 DVALPRIAGESAFG
-639 ETIPAATPGIYRVE
+639 ETLPVATPGIYRVE
-653 MAGISGGAPQ
+653 MAGIAGPAPMA
-663 TEGGRPDALD
+663 EGGRP
-673 SVNSHDVDMQ
+673 
-683 VASGETPGVAAGRL
+683 
-697 GYPRDALAAL
+697 DALAAL
-707 ARVGETNLEQFAAT
+707 ARVGETNLEQFGAT

-767 NAPFLFVLL
+767 NAPFLFLLL
-776 VLLKCAEWSL
+776 VLLKCTEWSL
-786 RRYWGGG
+786 RRYWGG

>member
-9 YPREAYA
+9 YPRQAYA
-16 QGELAFAGDFGVL
+16 QGEMAFAGDFGVL
-29 WWGAVAVLL
+29 WWAAAAVLL
-38 TLGVVFGRRVARF
+38 TLGIVFGRRVARF
-51 SMLQRATVYL
+51 SMLRRATVYL
-61 LQIAAI
+61 LQIAAV

-103 PAGTNDE
+103 PAETDE
-110 TRMEVAKRLISD
+110 KTRMDVAKRLIGD
-122 EIESASRGSEVALFH
+122 EIQAASGGSRVALFH
-137 FGDALQQAGTVAEV
+137 FDDALRQADTVAEL
-151 QAEGDRSRLLESLTD
+151 QPDGDRSRLLESLTR

-173 GALAT
+173 GALAA

-206 IGVGPAD
+206 IGIGAAV

-232 TQVAAHLV
+232 TQVAARLV
-240 IRHSSRDADGK
+240 IRHSLPDASEE

-267 VTLDPSSPTIATDIL
+267 ISLDPSSPTVATDIV
-282 FPVGGAGLREVTV
+282 FPSGDAGLKEVTV
-295 ALEAPPDDPLPGNNV
+295 VLEAAPGDPLPGNNA

-319 ERYRVLYLEGEPRWE
+319 DRYRVLYLEGEPRWE

-372 ADGFPE
+372 AGGFPE
-378 SLEALYGYDMVIIGS
+378 SLEALYRYNMVIIGS

-407 ARFVAERGGGLLAIA
+407 ARFVAERGGGLLALA
-422 GRQALDNGG
+422 GRHALDNGG
-431 WDVKPMAQALPVT
+431 WDVKPVAQALPVSI
-444 VARPSEY
+444 ARPGKFV
-451 LSYRRGNYRVHPT
+451 SYRRGNYEVIPT

-475 GGEESR
+475 GSAGAREEA
-481 ERNWET
+481 WK
-487 LPMLADHQQLGTPK
+487 LPMLADYQPLGAPK

-510 FGGIERRGADVVVRG
+510 LERVRRVGPDVVVRG
-525 SPAKPLLVTQPYGY
+525 GPAKPLLVTQPYGY

-552 WRMRTPPD
+552 WRMRTPPE

-578 ALPRRRLSLAADG
+578 ALPRRSLSLAADG

-613 TVQVTPPDGESF
+613 TVQVTAPDGESF
-625 EVALPRIAGESTFG
+625 DVALPRIAGESAFG
-639 ETIPAATPGIYRVE
+639 ETLPVATPGIYRVE
-653 MAGISGGAPQ
+653 MAGIAGPAPMA
-663 TEGGRPDALD
+663 EGGRP
-673 SVNSHDVDMQ
+673 
-683 VASGETPGVAAGRL
+683 
-697 GYPRDALAAL
+697 DALAAL
-707 ARVGETNLEQFAAT
+707 ARVGETNLEQFGAT

-729 VAETT
+729 LAETT

-767 NAPFLFVLL
+767 NAPFLFLLL
-776 VLLKCAEWSL
+776 VLLKCTEWSL
-786 RRYWGGG
+786 RRYWGG

>member
-9 YPREAYA
+9 YPRQAYA
-16 QGELAFAGDFGVL
+16 QGELAFAGDFGAL
-29 WWGAVAVLL
+29 WWGAAAVLL
-38 TLGVVFGRRVARF
+38 TLGIVFGRRVARF
-51 SMLQRATVYL
+51 TLFRRTSVYL
-61 LQIAAI
+61 LQLAAI
-67 AVLLTL
+67 AVLLTI

-94 VDSSQSMAL
+94 VDTSESMAL
-103 PAGTNDE
+103 PARAADDE
-110 TRMEVAKRLISD
+110 TRLAVAKSLVGD
-122 EIESASRGSEVALFH
+122 EIEAARGGARVALFR
-137 FGDALQQAGTVAEV
+137 FDDALGQADTVADL
-151 QAEGDRSRLLESLTD
+151 QADGDRSRLLESLAD

-173 GALAT
+173 GALAA
-178 VIVVTDGAHNGGSVG
+178 VIVVTDGGHNGSRVG

-206 IGVGPAD
+206 IGIGPAE

-232 TQVAAHLV
+232 TQVTAQLV
-240 IRHSSRDADGK
+240 IRHSSRDAGEE
-251 IRLRVLDGES
+251 IRLRILDGES

-267 VTLDPSSPTIATDIL
+267 ITLDPSATTVARDIV
-282 FPVGGAGLREVTV
+282 FPSGGPGLKEVTV
-295 ALEAPPDDPLPGNNV
+295 ALEAPSGDPLPGNNV
-310 QSALLDVDR
+310 QSVLLDIDR

-372 ADGFPE
+372 ADGFPG
-378 SLEALYGYDMVIIGS
+378 SLEALYRYHMVIIGS

-422 GRQALDNGG
+422 GRHALDNGG
-431 WDVKPMAQALPVT
+431 WDVKPLAQALPVV
-444 VARPSEY
+444 VARPDEPTY
-451 LSYRRGNYRVHPT
+451 GRRNYEVRPT
-464 DDGLRSVLTDI
+464 DEGLRSVLTDI
-475 GGEESR
+475 GGTETREEA
-481 ERNWET
+481 WAT
-487 LPMLADHQQLGTPK
+487 LPMLADYQTLGTPK

-510 FGGIERRGADVVVRG
+510 SGGVEQRGADVVVRG
-525 SPAKPLLVTQPYGY
+525 SPAKPLLVTQPYGF

-552 WRMRTPPD
+552 WRMRTPPED
-560 DTRHSLFWR
+560 ARHSLFWR
-569 HLIRHFAGS
+569 HLIRHFAG
-578 ALPRRRLSLAADG
+578 AAMPRRNLSLAADG

-598 ALKNPRFEPLTDTAV
+598 ALKSPRFEPLTDTAV
-613 TVQVTPPDGESF
+613 TVRVTSPDGESF
-625 EVALPRIAGESTFG
+625 DVALPRIPGESAFG
-639 ETIPAATPGIYRVE
+639 ETIPATDPGIYRVQ
-653 MAGISGGAPQ
+653 MAGVSGPAPLS
-663 TEGGRPDALD
+663 EGG
-673 SVNSHDVDMQ
+673 
-683 VASGETPGVAAGRL
+683 
-697 GYPRDALAAL
+697 RDALAAL
-707 ARVGETNLEQFAAT
+707 ARVGETNLEQFGAT

-729 VAETT
+729 VAEAT
-734 GGAYWRPD
+734 GGRYWQPD
-742 DLSGLAD
+742 DLSELAD

-776 VLLKCAEWSL
+776 VLLKCTEWSL
-786 RRYWGGG
+786 RRYWGG

>member
-9 YPREAYA
+9 YPRQAYA
-16 QGELAFAGDFGVL
+16 QGELAFAGDFGAL
-29 WWGAVAVLL
+29 WWGAAVVLL
-38 TLGVVFGRRVARF
+38 TLGIVFGRRVARF
-51 SMLQRATVYL
+51 TVLRRASVYV

-67 AVLLTL
+67 AVLLTI

-94 VDSSQSMAL
+94 VDSSESMAL
-103 PAGTNDE
+103 PARSADDE
-110 TRMEVAKRLISD
+110 TRLAVAKRLVGD
-122 EIESASRGSEVALFH
+122 EIEAASGGSRVALFH
-137 FGDALQQAGTVAEV
+137 FDDALRQADTVANL
-151 QAEGDRSRLLESLTD
+151 QADGDRSRLLESLAD

-173 GALAT
+173 GALAA
-178 VIVVTDGAHNGGSVG
+178 VIVVTDGAHNGRRVG
-193 WETLAETG
+193 WEALAETG

-206 IGVGPAD
+206 IGIGPAD

-232 TQVAAHLV
+232 TQVAANLV
-240 IRHSSRDADGK
+240 IRHSSRDSRE
-251 IRLRVLDGES
+251 IRLRILDGES

-267 VTLDPSSPTIATDIL
+267 ITLDPSSTTVTTDIV
-282 FPVGGAGLREVTV
+282 FPSGSSGLKEVTV
-295 ALEAPPDDPLPGNNV
+295 ALEAPPGDPLPNNNV
-310 QSALLDVDR
+310 RSVLLDVDR

-361 YRQGTSDPDEL
+361 YRQGTSDPDAL
-372 ADGFPE
+372 ADGFPS
-378 SLEALYGYDMVIIGS
+378 SLEALYRYDMVIIGS

-422 GRQALDNGG
+422 GRHALDNGG
-431 WDVKPMAQALPVT
+431 WDVKPLAQALPVM
-444 VARPSEY
+444 VARPDGG
-451 LSYRRGNYRVHPT
+451 SYGRRNYRVHPT
-464 DDGLRSVLTDI
+464 DEGLRSVLTDI
-475 GGEESR
+475 GGAGTREEA
-481 ERNWET
+481 WAT
-487 LPMLADHQQLGTPK
+487 LPMLADYQFLGTPK

-510 FGGIERRGADVVVRG
+510 SGGVEQRGADVVVRG
-525 SPAKPLLVTQPYGY
+525 SPAVPLLVTQPYGF

-552 WRMRTPPD
+552 WRMRTPPE

-569 HLIRHFAGS
+569 HLIRHFAGA
-578 ALPRRRLSLAADG
+578 ALPRRRLSLATDG
-591 DALDVRV
+591 DALGVRV

-613 TVQVTPPDGESF
+613 SVQVTSPDGESF
-625 EVALPRIAGESTFG
+625 DVALPRIPGESAFG
-639 ETIPAATPGIYRVE
+639 ETIPTTKPGIYRVE
-653 MAGISGGAPQ
+653 MAGLAGPAPL
-663 TEGGRPDALD
+663 TEGGRP
-673 SVNSHDVDMQ
+673 
-683 VASGETPGVAAGRL
+683 
-697 GYPRDALAAL
+697 DALAAL
-707 ARVGETNLEQFAAT
+707 ARVGEANLEQFGAT

-729 VAETT
+729 VAEVT
-734 GGAYWRPD
+734 GGRYWQPD
-742 DLSGLAD
+742 DLLGLAD

-767 NAPFLFVLL
+767 NAPFLFLLL

-786 RRYWGGG
+786 RRYWGG

>member
-9 YPREAYA
+9 YPRQAYA
-16 QGELAFAGDFGVL
+16 QGDLAFVGDFGAL
-29 WWGAVAVLL
+29 WWGAVVVLL
-38 TLGVVFGRRVARF
+38 TLGIVFGRRVARF
-51 SMLQRATVYL
+51 TLPRRASVYL
-61 LQIAAI
+61 LQVAAI
-67 AVLLTL
+67 AVLLTI

-94 VDSSQSMAL
+94 VDSSESMAL
-103 PAGTNDE
+103 PARASNDE
-110 TRMEVAKRLISD
+110 TRLAVAKGLVGD
-122 EIESASRGSEVALFH
+122 EIEAASGGSQVALFH
-137 FGDALQQAGTVAEV
+137 FDDALRQAHTVAEV
-151 QAEGDRSRLLESLTD
+151 HADGDRSRLLESLAD

-173 GALAT
+173 GALAA
-178 VIVVTDGAHNGGSVG
+178 VIVVTDGAHNGRRIG
-193 WETLAETG
+193 WETLAQTG
-201 IPVHS
+201 IPVHP
-206 IGVGPAD
+206 IGIGPAD

-240 IRHSSRDADGK
+240 IRHSSRDSEEV
-251 IRLRVLDGES
+251 RLRVLDGES

-267 VTLDPSSPTIATDIL
+267 ITLDPSSSTVAADIV
-282 FPVGGAGLREVTV
+282 FPSGGSGLKEITV
-295 ALEAPPDDPLPGNNV
+295 ALEAPRGDPLPGNNV
-310 QSALLDVDR
+310 RSVLLDVDR

-372 ADGFPE
+372 VDGFPSSLE
-378 SLEALYGYDMVIIGS
+378 SLYRYDMVIIGS
-393 LPATSLNDEQHDWL
+393 LPATSLDDEQHDWL

-422 GRQALDNGG
+422 GRHALDNGG
-431 WDVKPMAQALPVT
+431 WDVKPLAQALPVMIS
-444 VARPSEY
+444 RPGER
-451 LSYRRGNYRVHPT
+451 SYGHRNYRVRPT

-475 GGEESR
+475 GGAGNREEAWMS
-481 ERNWET
+481 
-487 LPMLADHQQLGTPK
+487 LPMLADYQHLGTPK

-510 FGGIERRGADVVVRG
+510 SGDVEQRGADVVVRG
-525 SPAKPLLVTQPYGY
+525 GSPKPLLVTQPYGF

-552 WRMRTPPD
+552 WRMRTPPE

-569 HLIRHFAGS
+569 HLIRHFAGA
-578 ALPRRRLSLAADG
+578 ALPRRNLSVAADG
-591 DALDVRV
+591 DTLAVRV
-598 ALKNPRFEPLTDTAV
+598 ALKNTRFEPLTDTAV
-613 TVQVTPPDGESF
+613 TVQVTSPDGESF
-625 EVALPRIAGESTFG
+625 EVALPRIAGESAFG
-639 ETIPAATPGIYRVE
+639 ETIPATKPGIYRVE
-653 MAGISGGAPQ
+653 MAGLAGPPPLS
-663 TEGGRPDALD
+663 EGSRP
-673 SVNSHDVDMQ
+673 
-683 VASGETPGVAAGRL
+683 
-697 GYPRDALAAL
+697 DALAAL
-707 ARVGETNLEQFAAT
+707 ARVGETSLEQFGAT

-729 VAETT
+729 VAAVT
-734 GGAYWRPD
+734 GGRYWQPD

-767 NAPFLFVLL
+767 NAPFLFLLL
-776 VLLKCAEWSL
+776 VLLKCIEWSL
-786 RRYWGGG
+786 RRYWGG

>member
-9 YPREAYA
+9 YPRQAYA
-16 QGELAFAGDFGVL
+16 QGELAFAGDFGAL
-29 WWGAVAVLL
+29 WWGAVVVLL
-38 TLGVVFGRRVARF
+38 TLGIVFGRRVARF
-51 SMLQRATVYL
+51 TVFRRATVYL
-61 LQIAAI
+61 LQTAAI
-67 AVLLTL
+67 AVLLTI

-94 VDSSQSMAL
+94 VDSSESMAL
-103 PAGTNDE
+103 PARASDTE
-110 TRMEVAKRLISD
+110 TRFAAAKRLVGD
-122 EIESASRGSEVALFH
+122 EIEAASGGSRLALFH
-137 FGDALQQAGTVAEV
+137 FDDALRQADTVADLQAG
-151 QAEGDRSRLLESLTD
+151 GDRSRLLESLAD

-173 GALAT
+173 GALAA
-178 VIVVTDGAHNGGSVG
+178 VIVITDGAHNGRSVG
-193 WETLAETG
+193 WETLTETG

-206 IGVGPAD
+206 IGIGQAE
-213 IPGDVELAE
+213 IPGDLELAE

-232 TQVAAHLV
+232 TQVAAKLL
-240 IRHSSRDADGK
+240 IRHSSRTAGEE

-267 VTLDPSSPTIATDIL
+267 ITLDPSSTTVAAEIV
-282 FPVGGAGLREVTV
+282 FPSGGSGLKEVTV
-295 ALEAPPDDPLPGNNV
+295 ALDAPSGDPLPGNNV

-372 ADGFPE
+372 ADGFPS
-378 SLEALYGYDMVIIGS
+378 SLEALYRYDMVIIGS

-422 GRQALDNGG
+422 GRHALDNGG
-431 WDVKPMAQALPVT
+431 WDVKPLAQALPVMI
-444 VARPSEY
+444 ARPGGH
-451 LSYRRGNYRVHPT
+451 SYGGRNYEVRPT
-464 DDGLRSVLTDI
+464 DDGLQSVLTDI
-475 GGEESR
+475 GGTGDREEA
-481 ERNWET
+481 WGT
-487 LPMLADHQQLGTPK
+487 LPMLADYQQLGIPK

-510 FGGIERRGADVVVRG
+510 SGGVEQRGADVVVRG
-525 SPAKPLLVTQPYGY
+525 SPAKPLLVTQPYGF

-569 HLIRHFAGS
+569 HLIRHFAGA
-578 ALPRRRLSLAADG
+578 ALPRRNLSLAADG
-591 DALDVRV
+591 DTLDVRV

-613 TVQVTPPDGESF
+613 KVQVTSPDGESF
-625 EVALPRIAGESTFG
+625 EVALPRIAGESAFG
-639 ETIPAATPGIYRVE
+639 ETIPATKPGIYRVE
-653 MAGISGGAPQ
+653 MAGLAGPAPLS
-663 TEGGRPDALD
+663 EGGRP
-673 SVNSHDVDMQ
+673 
-683 VASGETPGVAAGRL
+683 
-697 GYPRDALAAL
+697 DALAAL
-707 ARVGETNLEQFAAT
+707 ARVGEANLEQFGAT

-729 VAETT
+729 VAEVT
-734 GGAYWRPD
+734 GGRYWRPD

-767 NAPFLFVLL
+767 NAPFLFLLL
-776 VLLKCAEWSL
+776 VLLKCTEWSL
-786 RRYWGGG
+786 RRYWGG

>member
-9 YPREAYA
+9 YPRQAFA
-16 QGELAFAGDFGVL
+16 QGELAFAGDFGLL
-29 WWGAVAVLL
+29 WWGAAAVLL
-38 TLGVVFGRRVARF
+38 TLGIVFGRRAARF
-51 SMLQRATVYL
+51 SMLRRATVYL

-94 VDSSQSMAL
+94 LDSSKSMAL
-103 PAGTNDE
+103 PARATDDE
-110 TRMEVAKRLISD
+110 TRLAVAKRLVGSQIQA
-122 EIESASRGSEVALFH
+122 ASGGSQIALFH
-137 FGDALQQAGTVAEV
+137 FDNALRQADTIADF
-151 QAEGDRSRLLESLTD
+151 QAEGDRSRLLESLAE

-173 GALAT
+173 GALAA

-193 WETLAETG
+193 WETLTETG

-222 LVLPSRASPH
+222 VVLPSRVSPH
-232 TQVAAHLV
+232 TQVTAHLV
-240 IRHSSRDADGK
+240 IRHSSRDVGEE

-267 VTLDPSSPTIATDIL
+267 LTLDPSSTIVAKDII
-282 FPVGGAGLREVTV
+282 FPGGSAGLKEVTV
-295 ALEAPPDDPLPGNNV
+295 ALETQQADPLPGNNV

-372 ADGFPE
+372 AEGFPK
-378 SLEALYGYDMVIIGS
+378 SLEALYRYDMVIIGS
-393 LPATSLNDEQHDWL
+393 LPATSLNDEHHDWL
-407 ARFVAERGGGLLAIA
+407 ARFVAERGGGLLALA
-422 GRQALDNGG
+422 GRHSLDNGG
-431 WDVKPMAQALPVT
+431 WDVKPLAQALPVT
-444 VARPSEY
+444 IARPGET
-451 LSYRRGNYRVHPT
+451 LSYQRGNYDVIPT
-464 DDGLRSVLTDI
+464 DEGLRSVLTDI
-475 GGEESR
+475 GSTGSR
-481 ERNWET
+481 AEAWE
-487 LPMLADHQQLGTPK
+487 LPMLADYQHIGTPK

-510 FGGIERRGADVVVRG
+510 LRSIERRGADIVVRG
-525 SPAKPLLVTQPYGY
+525 GSAKPLLVIQPYGY

-569 HLIRHFAGS
+569 HLIRHFAGA

-598 ALKNPRFEPLTDTAV
+598 TLKNPRFEPLTDTAV
-613 TVQVTPPDGESF
+613 TVQVTAPDGESF
-625 EVALPRIAGESTFG
+625 DVALPRIAGESAFG
-639 ETIPAATPGIYRVE
+639 ETVPAAKPGIYRVE
-653 MAGISGGAPQ
+653 MAGLSGPTPLG
-663 TEGGRPDALD
+663 EGGR
-673 SVNSHDVDMQ
+673 
-683 VASGETPGVAAGRL
+683 T
-697 GYPRDALAAL
+697 DALAAL
-707 ARVGETNLEQFAAT
+707 ARVGETNLEQFGAI
-721 LNEPLLRR
+721 LNEPLLQR
-729 VAETT
+729 VAEAT
-734 GGAYWRPD
+734 GGRYWRPN

-767 NAPFLFVLL
+767 NAPFLFLL
-776 VLLKCAEWSL
+776 LLFLKCAEWSL
-786 RRYWGGG
+786 RRYWGG